1 MKRFPKILA
10 AFFATLLLTAS
21 LALAAEAPKKAK
33 AAPAKPAA
41 GQMAPMGG
49 EMMGGMMGGMTGGMG
64 GQMGMKGQM
73 GLEGLSPEKQELA
86 KAIMAEHHEALFP
99 LHQSLYAKGAE
110 LEALNAAGN
119 GESDQAKAVIRDI
132 VDLKAKMLTENG
144 RFRARL
150 VKETGLRTPP
160 MGHGMMGGGM
170 MGGMKGGGMSCP
182 MMEGMMKGGKMGG
195 MMDGKMGG
203 KMGGMKMD
211 GAAPAAPAGKAPAKA
226 DAHSM

>member
-1 MKRFPKILA
+1 MKRFPQILA
-10 AFFATLLLTAS
+10 VTCAALVLTAS

-33 AAPAKPAA
+33 AAPAKPVA

-49 EMMGGMMGGMTGGMG
+49 EMMGGGMMGGMMGGMG

-119 GESDQAKAVIRDI
+119 GESDQARAVIRDI

-195 MMDGKMGG
+195 MMGG
-203 KMGGMKMD
+203 MKGGMKMD